1 MLSLLYCCVT
11 QDIGAEEHAKQ
22 IVLLK
27 QDLREMQDSQDDI
40 AGKGLKFLFV
50 LKMQVWGGSVAKWSG
65 HLTCNLVFLGS
76 SPPPWYSLNLLL
88 VTLSSTPQLHFV
100 NSQLFTFQLILEK
113 LQCHQHSL
121 PPPFFKKL
129 LIYFFFFLGGGLML
143 QFSFAKESFTSLGKE
158 IWYFHSFV
166 SLSHFQSCQ
175 FNL

>member
-1 MLSLLYCCVT
+1 M
-11 QDIGAEEHAKQ
+11 
-22 IVLLK
+22 
-27 QDLREMQDSQDDI
+27 
-40 AGKGLKFLFV
+40 
-50 LKMQVWGGSVAKWSG
+50 AKWSG

-129 LIYFFFFLGGGLML
+129 LIYLFIFFFGGGGADVTVFLCKGKFYFL
-143 QFSFAKESFTSLGKE
+143 RKGNLILSFICKFESFSKLP
-158 IWYFHSFV
+158 I
-166 SLSHFQSCQ
+166 
-175 FNL
+175 

>member
-27 QDLREMQDSQDDI
+27 QDLREMQDSQVDI
-40 AGKGLKFLFV
+40 AGKGLKFVFV

-65 HLTCNLVFLGS
+65 HWTCNLVFLGS
-76 SPPPWYSLNLLL
+76 SPPPCYSLNLLL
-88 VTLSSTPQLHFV
+88 VTLTSTPQLHFV
-100 NSQLFTFQLILEK
+100 NSQLCTFQLIFEK

-129 LIYFFFFLGGGLML
+129 LIFFFFGGGGDWCYSFPL
-143 QFSFAKESFTSLGKE
+143 QRKFYFLRKGNLILSFICKFESFSKLP
-158 IWYFHSFV
+158 I
-166 SLSHFQSCQ
+166 
-175 FNL
+175 

>member
-11 QDIGAEEHAKQ
+11 QDVGAEEHAKQ

-40 AGKGLKFLFV
+40 AGKGLKFVFV

-65 HLTCNLVFLGS
+65 HWTCNLVFLGS
-76 SPPPWYSLNLLL
+76 SPPPCYSLNLLL

-100 NSQLFTFQLILEK
+100 NSQLFTFQLIFEK

-121 PPPFFKKL
+121 PPYN
-129 LIYFFFFLGGGLML
+129 IYFYIFIYLFFLGGGTDVTVFLC
-143 QFSFAKESFTSLGKE
+143 KGSFTSLGKE

-166 SLSHFQSCQ
+166 SLNHFQSC
-175 FNL
+175 

>member
-1 MLSLLYCCVT
+1 MLSFLYCCVT

-40 AGKGLKFLFV
+40 AGKELKFVFV
-50 LKMQVWGGSVAKWSG
+50 LKTQVWGGSVAKWSG
-65 HLTCNLVFLGS
+65 HWTCNLVFLGS
-76 SPPPWYSLNLLL
+76 SPPPCYSLNLLL

-129 LIYFFFFLGGGLML
+129 RIYLFFFFWGGADVTVFLCKGKFYFLRKGNL
-143 QFSFAKESFTSLGKE
+143 ILSFICKFESFSKLP
-158 IWYFHSFV
+158 I
-166 SLSHFQSCQ
+166 
-175 FNL
+175 

>member
-121 PPPFFKKL
+121 PYYLF
-129 LIYFFFFLGGGLML
+129 IYLFFFFGGGADVTVFLCKGKFYFL
-143 QFSFAKESFTSLGKE
+143 RKGNLILSFICKFESFSKLP
-158 IWYFHSFV
+158 I
-166 SLSHFQSCQ
+166 
-175 FNL
+175 